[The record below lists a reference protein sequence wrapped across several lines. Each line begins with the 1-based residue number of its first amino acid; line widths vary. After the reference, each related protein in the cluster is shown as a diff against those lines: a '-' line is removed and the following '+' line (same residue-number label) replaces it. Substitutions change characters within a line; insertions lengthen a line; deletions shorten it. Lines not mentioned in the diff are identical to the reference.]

1 MSAKTGRRLD
11 HDLLRVLCMAG
22 VVYLHTAAGAL
33 RAYTGVVWHFANL
46 ASSLATAA
54 VPLFFML
61 SGALLLGQE
70 STGELS
76 TLFRRRLPKV
86 AVPLVVWSLVVIALE
101 GFQKGAEAAG
111 SLLLNFLSN
120 PVLVPYWFLYAL
132 IPIYLVTP
140 FLKRMT
146 DRLQEDHWN
155 YLVLL
160 WLVLTIG
167 LRTIRDFLPAD
178 HPLYTALTVH
188 WTFNINFV
196 DGYLGYFLLGARL
209 VRLKRLPSR
218 RVLWAAALGSYG
230 IIAVGTWLLRR
241 YTGTYDERFKSYVHI
256 FTVVLSIAIFLLAR
270 SYLEHDRSPRWLAG
284 LSGLSFGVYLVHPM
298 AISFWMWVWGN
309 FFHWTADSLG
319 RYLLLY
325 VEILLSCLAGI
336 FLVASIKPLCF
347 PLTGQRF
354 SAACR
359 ESNLFALLRRDGAG
373 PDGDTP
379 RNKP

>member
-146 DRLQEDHWN
+146 DRITHEVPGICRVAYD
-155 YLVLL
+155 
-160 WLVLTIG
+160 LT
-167 LRTIRDFLPAD
+167 PK
-178 HPLYTALTVH
+178 P
-188 WTFNINFV
+188 
-196 DGYLGYFLLGARL
+196 
-209 VRLKRLPSR
+209 
-218 RVLWAAALGSYG
+218 
-230 IIAVGTWLLRR
+230 VGT
-241 YTGTYDERFKSYVHI
+241 
-256 FTVVLSIAIFLLAR
+256 
-270 SYLEHDRSPRWLAG
+270 
-284 LSGLSFGVYLVHPM
+284 
-298 AISFWMWVWGN
+298 
-309 FFHWTADSLG
+309 
-319 RYLLLY
+319 
-325 VEILLSCLAGI
+325 VEW
-336 FLVASIKPLCF
+336 
-347 PLTGQRF
+347 
-354 SAACR
+354 
-359 ESNLFALLRRDGAG
+359 E
-373 PDGDTP
+373 
-379 RNKP
+379 